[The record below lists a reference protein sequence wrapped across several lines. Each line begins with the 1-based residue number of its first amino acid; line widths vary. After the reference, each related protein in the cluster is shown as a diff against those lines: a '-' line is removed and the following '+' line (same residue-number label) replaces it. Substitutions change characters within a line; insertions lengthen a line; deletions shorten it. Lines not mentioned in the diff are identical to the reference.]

1 MRRVKIPKS
10 QIFCFALIMIV
21 CIIAIV
27 EALYYVMNPNIQDK
41 KDVAENSLSNTGIT
55 DMTLVDNF
63 DDVFQNSFKNTNTSE
78 EAEKIEADKDYI
90 YTNYEKTEVN
100 SGNYEIDVKIP
111 IININSEEIKSY
123 NEDIKQ
129 IFQDKAES
137 ILNGDLFEPPFNIF
151 QDKAESILNGGSN
164 RSIYSVD
171 YEAFLNN
178 NILSIVIRSTL
189 KEGSNPQRVII
200 QTYCYNIKEM
210 KKVEFSDIMALKNLD
225 TNTVQD
231 KIRKQVQGK
240 QEEAKALQQLGYSV
254 YIRDLRSDRYDVE
267 NITNF
272 FIDENNNVYVIYAYG
287 NSTNTDVTDIITF

>member
-55 DMTLVDNF
+55 DMSLVDNF

-137 ILNGDLFEPPFNIF
+137 ILNG
-151 QDKAESILNGGSN
+151 GSN
-164 RSIYSVD
+164 RSVYSVD

-210 KKVEFSDIMALKNLD
+210 KKVEFSDIMTLKNLD
-225 TNTVQD
+225 TNTVQE

-287 NSTNTDVTDIITF
+287 NSSNTDVTDIVIF

>member
-41 KDVAENSLSNTGIT
+41 EDVAENSLSNTGIT
-55 DMTLVDNF
+55 DMSLVDNF

-90 YTNYEKTEVN
+90 YTSYEKAEVN

-111 IININSEEIKSY
+111 MININSEEIKSY

-129 IFQDKAES
+129 VFQDKAES
-137 ILNGDLFEPPFNIF
+137 ILNG
-151 QDKAESILNGGSN
+151 SSN
-164 RSIYSVD
+164 RSVYSVD

-210 KKVEFSDIMALKNLD
+210 KKVEFSDIMTLKNLD
-225 TNTVQD
+225 TNTVQE
-231 KIRKQVQGK
+231 KIRKQIQGK

-267 NITNF
+267 NISNF
-272 FIDENNNVYVIYAYG
+272 FIDENNNIYVIYAYG
-287 NSTNTDVTDIITF
+287 NSSNTDVTDIVIF

>member
-78 EAEKIEADKDYI
+78 EAEKIDADKDYI

-111 IININSEEIKSY
+111 VININSEEIKSY

-129 IFQDKAES
+129 V
-137 ILNGDLFEPPFNIF
+137 F

-164 RSIYSVD
+164 RSVYSVD

-210 KKVEFSDIMALKNLD
+210 KKVEFSDIMTLKNLD
-225 TNTVQD
+225 TNTVQE
-231 KIRKQVQGK
+231 KIRKQIQGK

-267 NITNF
+267 NISNF

-287 NSTNTDVTDIITF
+287 NSSNTDVTDIVIF

>member
-1 MRRVKIPKS
+1 MRKVKIPKS

-41 KDVAENSLSNTGIT
+41 ENIADNGLSNTEIIDT
-55 DMTLVDNF
+55 NLVDNF
-63 DDVFQNSFKNTNTSE
+63 NDVFQNSFKNTNTSE
-78 EAEKIEADKDYI
+78 DVEKIDAEKDYI

-111 IININSEEIKSY
+111 EININSEEIKSY

-137 ILNGDLFEPPFNIF
+137 ILNG
-151 QDKAESILNGGSN
+151 GSN
-164 RSIYSVD
+164 RSVYSVD

-189 KEGSNPQRVII
+189 KDGSNPQRVII

-210 KKVEFSDIMALKNLD
+210 KKVEFSDIMTLKNLD
-225 TNTVQD
+225 TNTVQE
-231 KIRKQVQGK
+231 KIRKQIQGK

-267 NITNF
+267 NISNF

-287 NSTNTDVTDIITF
+287 NSSNTDVTDIVIF

>member
-27 EALYYVMNPNIQDK
+27 EALYYVMNPNIQDNK
-41 KDVAENSLSNTGIT
+41 NIADNSLSNAQIT

-78 EAEKIEADKDYI
+78 EAEKIDADKDYI

-111 IININSEEIKSY
+111 VININSEEIKSY

-129 IFQDKAES
+129 V
-137 ILNGDLFEPPFNIF
+137 F

-164 RSIYSVD
+164 RAVYSVD

-178 NILSIVIRSTL
+178 NILSVVIRSTL

-210 KKVEFSDIMALKNLD
+210 KKVEFSDIMTLKNLD
-225 TNTVQD
+225 TNTVQE
-231 KIRKQVQGK
+231 KMRKQIQGK

-267 NITNF
+267 NISNF
-272 FIDENNNVYVIYAYG
+272 FIDENNNIYVIYAYG
-287 NSTNTDVTDIITF
+287 NSSNTDVTDIVIF

>member
-129 IFQDKAES
+129 
-137 ILNGDLFEPPFNIF
+137 IF

-287 NSTNTDVTDIITF
+287 NSTNTDVTDIVIF

>member
-27 EALYYVMNPNIQDK
+27 EALYYVMNPNIQDNK
-41 KDVAENSLSNTGIT
+41 NIADNSLSNAQIT

-78 EAEKIEADKDYI
+78 EAEKIDADKDYI

-111 IININSEEIKSY
+111 VININSEEIKSY

-129 IFQDKAES
+129 V
-137 ILNGDLFEPPFNIF
+137 F

-164 RSIYSVD
+164 RSVYSVD

-178 NILSIVIRSTL
+178 NILSIAIRSTL

-210 KKVEFSDIMALKNLD
+210 KKVEFSDIMTLKNLD
-225 TNTVQD
+225 TNTVQE
-231 KIRKQVQGK
+231 KIRKQIQGK

-267 NITNF
+267 NISNF
-272 FIDENNNVYVIYAYG
+272 FIDENNNIYVIYAYG
-287 NSTNTDVTDIITF
+287 NSSNTDVTDIVIF

>member
-27 EALYYVMNPNIQDK
+27 EALYYVMNPNIQDNK
-41 KDVAENSLSNTGIT
+41 NIADNSLSNAQIT
-55 DMTLVDNF
+55 DMTLVDKF

-78 EAEKIEADKDYI
+78 EAEKIDADKDYI

-111 IININSEEIKSY
+111 VININSEEIKSY

-129 IFQDKAES
+129 V
-137 ILNGDLFEPPFNIF
+137 F

-164 RSIYSVD
+164 RAVYSVD

-178 NILSIVIRSTL
+178 NILSVVIRSTL

-210 KKVEFSDIMALKNLD
+210 KKVEFSDIMTLKNLD
-225 TNTVQD
+225 TNTVQE
-231 KIRKQVQGK
+231 KIRKQIQGK

-267 NITNF
+267 NISNF

-287 NSTNTDVTDIITF
+287 NSSNTDVTDIVIF

>member
-27 EALYYVMNPNIQDK
+27 EALYYVMNPNIQDNK
-41 KDVAENSLSNTGIT
+41 NIADNSLSNEQIT

-78 EAEKIEADKDYI
+78 EAEKIDADKDYI

-111 IININSEEIKSY
+111 VININSEEIKSY

-129 IFQDKAES
+129 V
-137 ILNGDLFEPPFNIF
+137 F

-164 RSIYSVD
+164 RAVYSVD

-178 NILSIVIRSTL
+178 NILSVVIRSTL

-210 KKVEFSDIMALKNLD
+210 KKVEFSDIMTLKNLD
-225 TNTVQD
+225 TNTVQE
-231 KIRKQVQGK
+231 KIRKQIQGK

-267 NITNF
+267 NISNF
-272 FIDENNNVYVIYAYG
+272 FIDENNNIYVIYAYG
-287 NSTNTDVTDIITF
+287 NSSNTDVTDIVIF

>member
-27 EALYYVMNPNIQDK
+27 EALYYVMNPNIQDNK
-41 KDVAENSLSNTGIT
+41 NIADNSLSNAQIT

-78 EAEKIEADKDYI
+78 EAEKIDADKDYI

-111 IININSEEIKSY
+111 VININSEEIKSY

-129 IFQDKAES
+129 V
-137 ILNGDLFEPPFNIF
+137 F

-164 RSIYSVD
+164 RAVYSVD

-178 NILSIVIRSTL
+178 NILSVVIRSTL

-200 QTYCYNIKEM
+200 QTYCYKIKEM
-210 KKVEFSDIMALKNLD
+210 KKVEFSDIMTLKNLD
-225 TNTVQD
+225 TNTVQE
-231 KIRKQVQGK
+231 KIRKQIQGK

-267 NITNF
+267 NISNF
-272 FIDENNNVYVIYAYG
+272 FIDENNNIYVIYAYG
-287 NSTNTDVTDIITF
+287 NSSNTDVTDIVIF

>member
-27 EALYYVMNPNIQDK
+27 EALYYVMNPNIQDNK
-41 KDVAENSLSNTGIT
+41 NIADNSLSNAQIT

-78 EAEKIEADKDYI
+78 EAEKIDADKDYI

-111 IININSEEIKSY
+111 VININSEEIKSY

-129 IFQDKAES
+129 V
-137 ILNGDLFEPPFNIF
+137 F

-164 RSIYSVD
+164 RAVYSVD

-178 NILSIVIRSTL
+178 NILSVVIRSTL

-210 KKVEFSDIMALKNLD
+210 KKVEFSDIMTLKNLG
-225 TNTVQD
+225 TNTVQE
-231 KIRKQVQGK
+231 KIRKQIQGK

-267 NITNF
+267 NISNF
-272 FIDENNNVYVIYAYG
+272 FIDENNNIYVIYAYG
-287 NSTNTDVTDIITF
+287 NSSNTDVTDIVIF

>member
-10 QIFCFALIMIV
+10 QIFCFSLIMIV

-27 EALYYVMNPNIQDK
+27 EALYYVMNPNIQDNK
-41 KDVAENSLSNTGIT
+41 NIADNSLSNAQIT
-55 DMTLVDNF
+55 DTNLVDNF
-63 DDVFQNSFKNTNTSE
+63 DEVFQNSFKNTNTSE
-78 EAEKIEADKDYI
+78 EAEKIDADKDYI

-111 IININSEEIKSY
+111 VININSEEIKSY
-123 NEDIKQ
+123 NEAIKQ
-129 IFQDKAES
+129 V
-137 ILNGDLFEPPFNIF
+137 F

-164 RSIYSVD
+164 RSVYSVD

-210 KKVEFSDIMALKNLD
+210 KKVEFSDIMTLKNLD
-225 TNTVQD
+225 TNTVQE
-231 KIRKQVQGK
+231 KIRKQIQGK

-267 NITNF
+267 NISNF

-287 NSTNTDVTDIITF
+287 NSSNTDVTDIVIF

>member
-55 DMTLVDNF
+55 DMSLVDNF

-78 EAEKIEADKDYI
+78 EAEKIDADKDYI

-111 IININSEEIKSY
+111 VININSEEIKSY

-129 IFQDKAES
+129 V
-137 ILNGDLFEPPFNIF
+137 F

-164 RSIYSVD
+164 RSVYSVD

-210 KKVEFSDIMALKNLD
+210 KKVEFSDIMTLKNLD
-225 TNTVQD
+225 TNTVQE
-231 KIRKQVQGK
+231 KIRKQIQGK
-240 QEEAKALQQLGYSV
+240 QEEAKALQQLGYSA

-267 NITNF
+267 NISNF
-272 FIDENNNVYVIYAYG
+272 FIDENNNIYVIYAYG
-287 NSTNTDVTDIITF
+287 NSSNTDVTDIVIF

>member
-27 EALYYVMNPNIQDK
+27 EALYYVMNPNIQDNK
-41 KDVAENSLSNTGIT
+41 NIADNSLSNAQIT

-78 EAEKIEADKDYI
+78 EAEKIDADKDYI

-111 IININSEEIKSY
+111 VININSEEIKSY

-129 IFQDKAES
+129 V
-137 ILNGDLFEPPFNIF
+137 F

-164 RSIYSVD
+164 RAVYSVD

-178 NILSIVIRSTL
+178 NILSVVIRSTL

-210 KKVEFSDIMALKNLD
+210 KKVEFSDIMTLKNLD
-225 TNTVQD
+225 TNTVQE
-231 KIRKQVQGK
+231 KIRKQIQGK

-267 NITNF
+267 NISNF
-272 FIDENNNVYVIYAYG
+272 FIDENNNIYVIYAYG
-287 NSTNTDVTDIITF
+287 NSSNTDVTDILIF

>member
-27 EALYYVMNPNIQDK
+27 EALYYVMNPNIQDNK
-41 KDVAENSLSNTGIT
+41 NIADNSLSNAQIT

-90 YTNYEKTEVN
+90 YTSYEKAEVN

-111 IININSEEIKSY
+111 VININSEEIKSY

-129 IFQDKAES
+129 V
-137 ILNGDLFEPPFNIF
+137 F

-164 RSIYSVD
+164 RAVYSVD

-178 NILSIVIRSTL
+178 NILSVVIRSTL

-210 KKVEFSDIMALKNLD
+210 KKVEFSDIMTLKNLD
-225 TNTVQD
+225 TNTVQE
-231 KIRKQVQGK
+231 KIRKQIQGK

-267 NITNF
+267 NISNF

-287 NSTNTDVTDIITF
+287 NSSNTDVTDIVIF

>member
-10 QIFCFALIMIV
+10 QIFCFALIMII

-41 KDVAENSLSNTGIT
+41 ENIADNSLSNTEIT
-55 DMTLVDNF
+55 DTHLVDNF

-78 EAEKIEADKDYI
+78 EAEKIDADKDYI

-111 IININSEEIKSY
+111 VININSEEIKSY

-129 IFQDKAES
+129 V
-137 ILNGDLFEPPFNIF
+137 F

-164 RSIYSVD
+164 RSVYSVD

-210 KKVEFSDIMALKNLD
+210 KKVEFSDIMTLKNLD
-225 TNTVQD
+225 TNTVQE
-231 KIRKQVQGK
+231 KIRKQIQGK

-267 NITNF
+267 NISNF

-287 NSTNTDVTDIITF
+287 NSSNTDVTDIVIF

>member
-27 EALYYVMNPNIQDK
+27 EALYYVMNPNIQDNK
-41 KDVAENSLSNTGIT
+41 NIADNSLSNAQIT

-90 YTNYEKTEVN
+90 YTSYEKAEVN

-111 IININSEEIKSY
+111 MININSEEIKSY

-129 IFQDKAES
+129 VFQDKAES
-137 ILNGDLFEPPFNIF
+137 ILNG
-151 QDKAESILNGGSN
+151 SSN
-164 RSIYSVD
+164 RSVYSVD

-210 KKVEFSDIMALKNLD
+210 KKVEFSDIMTLKNLD
-225 TNTVQD
+225 TNTVQE
-231 KIRKQVQGK
+231 KIRKQIQGK

-267 NITNF
+267 NISNF

-287 NSTNTDVTDIITF
+287 NSSNTDVTDIVIF

>member
-27 EALYYVMNPNIQDK
+27 EALYYVMNPNIQDNK
-41 KDVAENSLSNTGIT
+41 NIADNSLSNAQIT

-78 EAEKIEADKDYI
+78 EAEKIDADKDYI

-111 IININSEEIKSY
+111 VININSEKIKSY

-129 IFQDKAES
+129 V
-137 ILNGDLFEPPFNIF
+137 F

-164 RSIYSVD
+164 RAVYSVD

-178 NILSIVIRSTL
+178 NILSVVIRSTL

-210 KKVEFSDIMALKNLD
+210 KKVEFSDIMTLKNLD
-225 TNTVQD
+225 TNTVQE
-231 KIRKQVQGK
+231 KIRKQIQGK

-267 NITNF
+267 NISNF
-272 FIDENNNVYVIYAYG
+272 FIDENNNIYVIYAYG
-287 NSTNTDVTDIITF
+287 NSSNTDVTDIVIF

>member
-1 MRRVKIPKS
+1 MRKVKIPKS

-41 KDVAENSLSNTGIT
+41 ENIADNGLSNTEIIDT
-55 DMTLVDNF
+55 NLVDNF
-63 DDVFQNSFKNTNTSE
+63 NDVFQNSFKNTNTSE
-78 EAEKIEADKDYI
+78 DVEKIDAEKDYI

-111 IININSEEIKSY
+111 EININSEEIKSY

-137 ILNGDLFEPPFNIF
+137 ILNG
-151 QDKAESILNGGSN
+151 GSN
-164 RSIYSVD
+164 RSVYSVD

-189 KEGSNPQRVII
+189 KDGSNPQRVII

-210 KKVEFSDIMALKNLD
+210 KKVEFSDIMTLKNLD
-225 TNTVQD
+225 TNTVQE
-231 KIRKQVQGK
+231 KIRKQIQGK

-267 NITNF
+267 NISNF
-272 FIDENNNVYVIYAYG
+272 FIDENNNIYVIYAYG
-287 NSTNTDVTDIITF
+287 NSSNTDVTDIVIF

>member
-27 EALYYVMNPNIQDK
+27 EALYYVMNPNIQDNK
-41 KDVAENSLSNTGIT
+41 NIADNSLSNAQIT

-78 EAEKIEADKDYI
+78 EAEKIDADKDYI

-129 IFQDKAES
+129 
-137 ILNGDLFEPPFNIF
+137 IF

>member
-27 EALYYVMNPNIQDK
+27 EALYYVMNPNIQDNK
-41 KDVAENSLSNTGIT
+41 NIADNSLSNAQIT

-78 EAEKIEADKDYI
+78 EAEKIDADKDYI

-111 IININSEEIKSY
+111 VININSEEIKSY

-129 IFQDKAES
+129 V
-137 ILNGDLFEPPFNIF
+137 F

-164 RSIYSVD
+164 RAVYSVD
-171 YEAFLNN
+171 YEAFLNK
-178 NILSIVIRSTL
+178 NILSVVIRSTL

-210 KKVEFSDIMALKNLD
+210 KKVEFSDIMTLKNLD
-225 TNTVQD
+225 TNTVQE
-231 KIRKQVQGK
+231 KIRKQIQGK

-267 NITNF
+267 NISNF
-272 FIDENNNVYVIYAYG
+272 FIDENNNIYVIYAYG
-287 NSTNTDVTDIITF
+287 NSSNTDVTDIVIF

>member
-10 QIFCFALIMIV
+10 QIFCFSLIMIV

-41 KDVAENSLSNTGIT
+41 EDIADNSLSNAQIT
-55 DMTLVDNF
+55 DTNLVDNF

-78 EAEKIEADKDYI
+78 EAEKIDADKDYI

-111 IININSEEIKSY
+111 VININSEEIKSY
-123 NEDIKQ
+123 NEAIKQ
-129 IFQDKAES
+129 V
-137 ILNGDLFEPPFNIF
+137 F

-164 RSIYSVD
+164 RSVYSVD

-210 KKVEFSDIMALKNLD
+210 KKVEFSDIMTLKNLY
-225 TNTVQD
+225 TNTVQE
-231 KIRKQVQGK
+231 KIRKQIQGK

-267 NITNF
+267 NISNF

-287 NSTNTDVTDIITF
+287 NSSNTDVTDIVIF

>member
-78 EAEKIEADKDYI
+78 EAEKIETDKDYI
-90 YTNYEKTEVN
+90 YTSYEKAEVN

-111 IININSEEIKSY
+111 MININSEEIKSY

-129 IFQDKAES
+129 V
-137 ILNGDLFEPPFNIF
+137 F

-164 RSIYSVD
+164 RSVYSVD

-210 KKVEFSDIMALKNLD
+210 KKVEFSDIMTLKNLD
-225 TNTVQD
+225 TNTVQE
-231 KIRKQVQGK
+231 KIRKQIQGK

-267 NITNF
+267 NISNF
-272 FIDENNNVYVIYAYG
+272 FIDENNNIYVIYAYG
-287 NSTNTDVTDIITF
+287 NSSNTDVTDIVIF

>member
-41 KDVAENSLSNTGIT
+41 ENIADNGLSNTEIIDT
-55 DMTLVDNF
+55 NLVDNF
-63 DDVFQNSFKNTNTSE
+63 NDVFQNSFKNTNTSE
-78 EAEKIEADKDYI
+78 DVEKIDAEKDYI

-111 IININSEEIKSY
+111 EININSEEIKSY

-137 ILNGDLFEPPFNIF
+137 ILNG
-151 QDKAESILNGGSN
+151 GSN
-164 RSIYSVD
+164 RSVYSVD

-189 KEGSNPQRVII
+189 KDGSNPQRVII

-210 KKVEFSDIMALKNLD
+210 KKVEFSDIMTLKNLD
-225 TNTVQD
+225 TNTVQE
-231 KIRKQVQGK
+231 KIRKQIQGK

-267 NITNF
+267 NISNF

-287 NSTNTDVTDIITF
+287 NSSNTDVTDIVIF

>member
-27 EALYYVMNPNIQDK
+27 EALYYVMNPNIQDNK
-41 KDVAENSLSNTGIT
+41 NIADNSLSNAQIT

-78 EAEKIEADKDYI
+78 EAEKIDADKDYI

-111 IININSEEIKSY
+111 VININSEEIKSY

-129 IFQDKAES
+129 V
-137 ILNGDLFEPPFNIF
+137 F

-164 RSIYSVD
+164 RAVYSVD

-178 NILSIVIRSTL
+178 NILSVVIRSTL

-210 KKVEFSDIMALKNLD
+210 KKVEFSDIMTLKNLD
-225 TNTVQD
+225 TNTVQE
-231 KIRKQVQGK
+231 KIRKQIQGK

-267 NITNF
+267 NISNF
-272 FIDENNNVYVIYAYG
+272 FIDENNNIYVIYACG
-287 NSTNTDVTDIITF
+287 NSSNTDVTDIVIF

>member
-27 EALYYVMNPNIQDK
+27 EALYYVMNPNIQDNK
-41 KDVAENSLSNTGIT
+41 NIADNSLSNAQIT

-78 EAEKIEADKDYI
+78 EAEKIDADKDYI

-111 IININSEEIKSY
+111 VININSEEIKSY

-129 IFQDKAES
+129 V
-137 ILNGDLFEPPFNIF
+137 F

-210 KKVEFSDIMALKNLD
+210 KKVEFSDIMTLKNLD
-225 TNTVQD
+225 TNTVQE
-231 KIRKQVQGK
+231 KIRKQIQGK

-267 NITNF
+267 NISNF
-272 FIDENNNVYVIYAYG
+272 FIDENNNIYVIYAYG
-287 NSTNTDVTDIITF
+287 NSSNTDVTDIVIF

>member
-10 QIFCFALIMIV
+10 QIFCFSLIMIV

-41 KDVAENSLSNTGIT
+41 ENIADNSLSNAQIT
-55 DMTLVDNF
+55 DTNLVDNF

-78 EAEKIEADKDYI
+78 EAEKIDADKDYI

-111 IININSEEIKSY
+111 VININSEEIKSY

-129 IFQDKAES
+129 V
-137 ILNGDLFEPPFNIF
+137 F

-164 RSIYSVD
+164 RSVYSVD

-200 QTYCYNIKEM
+200 QTYCYNIKKM
-210 KKVEFSDIMALKNLD
+210 KKVEFSDIMTLKNLD
-225 TNTVQD
+225 TNTVQE
-231 KIRKQVQGK
+231 KIRKQIQGK

-267 NITNF
+267 NISNF

-287 NSTNTDVTDIITF
+287 NSSNTDVTDIVIF

>member
-27 EALYYVMNPNIQDK
+27 EALYYVMNPNIQDNK
-41 KDVAENSLSNTGIT
+41 NIADNSLSNAQIT

-78 EAEKIEADKDYI
+78 EAEKIDADKDYI
-90 YTNYEKTEVN
+90 YTSYEKAEVN

-111 IININSEEIKSY
+111 VININSEEIKSY

-129 IFQDKAES
+129 V
-137 ILNGDLFEPPFNIF
+137 F

-164 RSIYSVD
+164 RAVYSVD

-178 NILSIVIRSTL
+178 NILSVVIRSTL

-210 KKVEFSDIMALKNLD
+210 KKVEFSDIMTLKNLD
-225 TNTVQD
+225 TNTVQE
-231 KIRKQVQGK
+231 KIRKQIQGK

-267 NITNF
+267 NISNF
-272 FIDENNNVYVIYAYG
+272 FIDENNNIYVIYAYG
-287 NSTNTDVTDIITF
+287 NSSNTDVTDIVIF

>member
-55 DMTLVDNF
+55 DMSLVDNF

-90 YTNYEKTEVN
+90 YTSYEKAEVN

-111 IININSEEIKSY
+111 MININSEEIKSY

-129 IFQDKAES
+129 V
-137 ILNGDLFEPPFNIF
+137 F

-164 RSIYSVD
+164 RSVYSVD

-210 KKVEFSDIMALKNLD
+210 KKVEFSDIMTLKNLD

-267 NITNF
+267 NISNF

-287 NSTNTDVTDIITF
+287 NSSNTDVTDIVIF

>member
-90 YTNYEKTEVN
+90 YTSYEKAEVN

-111 IININSEEIKSY
+111 MININSEEIKSY

-129 IFQDKAES
+129 V
-137 ILNGDLFEPPFNIF
+137 F

-164 RSIYSVD
+164 RSVYSVD

-210 KKVEFSDIMALKNLD
+210 KKVEFSDIMTLKNLD
-225 TNTVQD
+225 TNTVQE
-231 KIRKQVQGK
+231 KIRKQIQGK

-267 NITNF
+267 NISNF

-287 NSTNTDVTDIITF
+287 NSSNTDVTDIVMF